1 MLSLSVDSS
10 DTDLDLQVI
19 NGAGGGGIPL
29 GEELRLFAETLAS
42 RDEKALGDA
51 RETLLRVAGA
61 AVLVDATAVAA
72 NFQRMVRIA
81 DSTGIP
87 VDGLM
92 DALSGS
98 IPDELELRRFHSA
111 GNTPPRGRFHALKSW
126 LVRNIALR
134 MLLRGGRDASRNPDN
149 H

>member
-1 MLSLSVDSS
+1 MVKPS
-10 DTDLDLQVI
+10 Q
-19 NGAGGGGIPL
+19 PL
-29 GEELRLFAETLAS
+29 LTALLRCLLIYMASAAAVAVELR
-42 RDEKALGDA
+42 
-51 RETLLRVAGA
+51 V
-61 AVLVDATAVAA
+61 AVAA

-87 VDGLM
+87 VDGLV

-134 MLLRGGRDASRNPDN
+134 MLLRGGRDASRNPES